1 VGPGANT
8 LSSTT
13 NDETLGN
20 CTESNATVSL
30 PTVSTTDDN
39 KSPITAA
46 TKSTSLPATEVEA
59 PTSAIVDKEVTGA
72 AGATATEIAGTGAEA
87 SGTDQLAH
95 PTTEQL
101 EPLKDTWKENP
112 HRSPRCNGCA
122 LSSKTKWRL
131 RQTKRLWKKYP
142 YQVPRQYPI
151 LYDPFSK
158 DFKDKGKKDNA
169 WSKVAEATGLSIE
182 ECTRKYK
189 NIRTNYVRNCKKR
202 KPSGSGRASE
212 DSEDSNS
219 YRWLDTFIEN
229 RKTFTNLPSCLSSSS
244 LLPVGTISDTESSSI
259 SEFSNLEND
268 SSFVQ
273 TDVEHEEEDDDS
285 FGNVSNISVSP
296 SPEITSSSLGQVR
309 KMSKNNRPWAK
320 G

>member
-1 VGPGANT
+1 MTTLIARANKTSTGTDEPVWSPLTVGPGANT

-112 HRSPRCNGCA
+112 HRSPRCNGTGSLIHLLLLIVAVA
-122 LSSKTKWRL
+122 L
-131 RQTKRLWKKYP
+131 
-142 YQVPRQYPI
+142 
-151 LYDPFSK
+151 
-158 DFKDKGKKDNA
+158 
-169 WSKVAEATGLSIE
+169 
-182 ECTRKYK
+182 
-189 NIRTNYVRNCKKR
+189 
-202 KPSGSGRASE
+202 
-212 DSEDSNS
+212 
-219 YRWLDTFIEN
+219 
-229 RKTFTNLPSCLSSSS
+229 
-244 LLPVGTISDTESSSI
+244 
-259 SEFSNLEND
+259 
-268 SSFVQ
+268 
-273 TDVEHEEEDDDS
+273 
-285 FGNVSNISVSP
+285 
-296 SPEITSSSLGQVR
+296 
-309 KMSKNNRPWAK
+309 
-320 G
+320 